1 MQNFGLIALQYAV
14 HSSIMFR
21 EFFKGYNIFILK
33 YNHKNFMFYV
43 NTVTKECNYIMQTS
57 DVTS

>member
-21 EFFKGYNIFILK
+21 EFVKGYNIFILK

-43 NTVTKECNYIMQTS
+43 NTITKECN
-57 DVTS
+57 